1 MRVRRKKSMFSLF
14 FLLFP
19 LSRSNR
25 DYYGYISD
33 TALQSDI
40 KVPARNPL
48 VESKTTTK
56 RNPARR
62 VNMKRKRVV
71 VVSLKRRRRSLKAR
85 VCSHSTIPSSC
96 HWFPLTIDPTLR
108 PCSQET
114 KD

>member
-48 VESKTTTK
+48 VESRTTTK

-62 VNMKRKRVV
+62 VNMKRKKV

-85 VCSHSTIPSSC
+85 VCFYSTSLLSC
-96 HWFPLTIDPTLR
+96 YRRL
-108 PCSQET
+108 
-114 KD
+114 